1 MINKLKKNYSCTDL
15 YIKNE
20 KNSLKKCY
28 SFIDLGELKK
38 KEEKLKLDIQI
49 SLKKIYN

>member
-20 KNSLKKCY
+20 NSLKKCY
-28 SFIDLGELKK
+28 SFIDLKELKK
-38 KEEKLKLDIQI
+38 REEKLKLDIQI